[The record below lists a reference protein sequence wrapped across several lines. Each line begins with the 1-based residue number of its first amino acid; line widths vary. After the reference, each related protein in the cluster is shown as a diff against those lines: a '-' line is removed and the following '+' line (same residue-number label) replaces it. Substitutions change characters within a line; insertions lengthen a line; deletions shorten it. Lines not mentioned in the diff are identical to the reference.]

1 MEGARDQLGNALDLV
16 DLGDPF
22 GLGAEHG
29 AVIHFLEGLALA
41 HAALDL
47 AHEEDQ
53 RRGVLLG
60 DMHAGQ
66 RVRCARAARDHADAG
81 FAGQLAVRVGHH
93 RGAAFLAADRD
104 LDVGVVQAVQHRQV
118 AFARHAENVFDA
130 LGDQL
135 VYQDV
140 TAETGCLLGH
150 RGIVA
155 MSRE

>member
-1 MEGARDQLGNALDLV
+1 MPRSIWPTNRISGVESC
-16 DLGDPF
+16 
-22 GLGAEHG
+22 
-29 AVIHFLEGLALA
+29 LAICTPA
-41 HAALDL
+41 SAFDAP
-47 AHEEDQ
+47 
-53 RRGVLLG
+53 
-60 DMHAGQ
+60 
-66 RVRCARAARDHADAG
+66 AARDHADAG